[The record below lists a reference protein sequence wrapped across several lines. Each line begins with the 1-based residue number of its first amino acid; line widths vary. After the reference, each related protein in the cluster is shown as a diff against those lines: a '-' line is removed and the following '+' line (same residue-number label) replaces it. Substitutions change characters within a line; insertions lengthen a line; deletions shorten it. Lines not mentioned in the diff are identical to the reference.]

1 MANVSVSEELQEG
14 AVATKSLFSV
24 RLPHTSPS
32 AHSGLGCLTP
42 VRSCRPRVWPS
53 AWHMVGTSC
62 FLSEGIKGENVR

>member
-32 AHSGLGCLTP
+32 ALGPGLPHS
-42 VRSCRPRVWPS
+42 RSL
-53 AWHMVGTSC
+53 
-62 FLSEGIKGENVR
+62 LSSQSLA